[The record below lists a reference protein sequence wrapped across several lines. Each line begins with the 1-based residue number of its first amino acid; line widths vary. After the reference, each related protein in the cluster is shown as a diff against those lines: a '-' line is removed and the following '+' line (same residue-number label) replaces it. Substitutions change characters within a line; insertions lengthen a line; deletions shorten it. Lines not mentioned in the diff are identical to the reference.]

1 MRIKVYKDNK
11 IKSPYKNYS
20 NHELV
25 EKNPEQDGSEVKV
38 KCDKDSEH
46 FKRHFEY
53 WCSQMN
59 IIKNIEDIKTRISK
73 LKKEIKSQPISP
85 LSPSPDHPYIKYNT
99 TWHQLKQFYVG
110 NAITGEKLN
119 NAFVDSY
126 KIEDVHRLIYS
137 VICDKH
143 DKERNI
149 YHLTIKFHS
158 CFGHYVDDIRY
169 SDISDEG
176 ETRTLSSG
184 GSSTNPCLTYQF
196 D

>member
-1 MRIKVYKDNK
+1 MRTKTYKDNK

-20 NHELV
+20 NHELI
-25 EKNPEQDGSEVKV
+25 EILFTQHRIRLCVKQ
-38 KCDKDSEH
+38 DKDSPY
-46 FKRHFEY
+46 FKEDYEY
-53 WCSQMN
+53 WCSKE
-59 IIKNIEDIKTRISK
+59 KNIRYREDIKQRINK
-73 LKKEIKSQPISP
+73 LKKEIKSQPIP
-85 LSPSPDHPYIKYNT
+85 PIAPSPAHPNIKEDID
-99 TWHQLKQFYVG
+99 WHQLKQFYVG

-119 NAFVDSY
+119 NAFVALY
-126 KIEDVHRLIYS
+126 KIEDEHRLIYS
-137 VICDKH
+137 VICDRF

-176 ETRTLSSG
+176 G
-184 GSSTNPCLTYQF
+184 